1 MQVRGVYLTGILALA
16 IIVYCR
22 KVNFL
27 YFLFLDDSKSSGKLG
42 KDVSSVRIAIVGYC
56 VVIRST
62 VMLVDPERKKKI
74 DTLNSM

>member
-1 MQVRGVYLTGILALA
+1 M
-16 IIVYCR
+16 
-22 KVNFL
+22 FS
-27 YFLFLDDSKSSGKLG
+27 FLFLDDSKSSGKLG
-42 KDVSSVRIAIVGYC
+42 KDVSSVRIEIVGYC